1 VVASAG
7 PAQLREGLDAAGP
20 ACHNPADPQHK
31 GKEAAMLKMH
41 EVVGTSPQS
50 FAEAVKAAVNR
61 LMAAGEKV
69 HFFTVSELRGA
80 VRDGK
85 IECQAVVKVAVES

>member
-1 VVASAG
+1 
-7 PAQLREGLDAAGP
+7 
-20 ACHNPADPQHK
+20 
-31 GKEAAMLKMH
+31 MLKML
-41 EVVGTSPQS
+41 EVVGTSPVS

-69 HFFTVSELRGA
+69 HFFTVSELRGS

-85 IECQAVVKVAVES
+85 IECQAVVKVAVEA

>member
-1 VVASAG
+1 
-7 PAQLREGLDAAGP
+7 
-20 ACHNPADPQHK
+20 
-31 GKEAAMLKMH
+31 MLKML

-50 FAEAVKAAVNR
+50 FAEAVKASVNR

-69 HFFTVSELRGA
+69 HFFTISELRGA

-85 IECQAVVKVAVES
+85 VEFQAVVKVAVEA